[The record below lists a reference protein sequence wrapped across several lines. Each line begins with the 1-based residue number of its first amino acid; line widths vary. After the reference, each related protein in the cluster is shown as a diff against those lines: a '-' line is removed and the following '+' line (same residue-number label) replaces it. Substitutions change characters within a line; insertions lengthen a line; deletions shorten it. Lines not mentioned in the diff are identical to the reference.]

1 MVPALAATP
10 GCIVYCS
17 MPYNGRGWSETCAL
31 MVSRFPGQGLAPT
44 VVLPRATRPMAPGV
58 HVVESIPYP
67 ASRLPWRLIEPMSDA
82 ALDRA
87 YHRELRRADPSETV
101 VYAWP
106 GISIEHVAAAKERG
120 FLVVRQMINSGQA
133 MAKRLLDGAYAV
145 RGLESGH
152 GISAQAVALE
162 KTELAMYDHVLAPN
176 APTTESLLEVGIPA
190 DRIVPTSFGWSP
202 KRFGRVDD
210 TRRGHDSRPLRFLF
224 VGRAGLRKG
233 VPELLEAWELAG
245 TPGELF
251 VVGDAEPSVRD
262 LIDAAVGRGSVAHVP
277 FTDDVGSFYATCDV
291 FVMPT
296 HEEGGPQ
303 VTLEAGG
310 FGLAVVV
317 TPMGAARLIEHER
330 NGLVVPAGDAT
341 ALAAALRRLADDR
354 PLLQTLGRR
363 VAADAKA
370 FTYDRVSARHADLL
384 VGLLRAR
391 NGAQALRGGLSAN
404 SGTTPTP

>member
-1 MVPALAATP
+1 MPGSYPEVPALASGY
-10 GCIVYCS
+10 GCIVHCS
-17 MPYNGRGWSETCAL
+17 MPYNGRGWAETCAL
-31 MVSRFPGQGLAPT
+31 MISRFPGQGLAPT
-44 VVLPRATRPMAPGV
+44 VVLPRATRSMAPGV
-58 HVVESIPYP
+58 RVVESIPYP
-67 ASRLPWRLIEPMSDA
+67 VCRLPWRLIEPMSDV

-87 YHRELRRADPSETV
+87 YRRELRRADPSATV

-106 GISIEHVAAAKERG
+106 GISIGHVAAAKERG

-145 RGLESGH
+145 RGLEPGH
-152 GISAQAVALE
+152 GISRQAVALE
-162 KTELAMYDHVLAPN
+162 MTELAMYDHVFAPN
-176 APTTESLLEVGIPA
+176 ALTAESLLELGIPA

-202 KRFGRVDD
+202 TRFGSVDS

-245 TPGELF
+245 APGALF
-251 VVGDAEPSVRD
+251 VVGDAEPSVRP
-262 LIDAAVGRGSVAHVP
+262 LLDAAVGRGSVVHVP
-277 FTDDVGSFYATCDV
+277 FTDDVGSFYASCDV

-310 FGLAVVV
+310 FGLPSVV

-330 NGLVVPAGDAT
+330 NGLVVPAGDAVG
-341 ALAAALRRLADDR
+341 LAAALRRLADDHR
-354 PLLQTLGRR
+354 LRQTLGRR
-363 VAADAKA
+363 VAVDAEA
-370 FTYDRVSARHADLL
+370 FSYDRVSARHAVLL
-384 VGLLRAR
+384 LGLLRAR
-391 NGAQALRGGLSAN
+391 NAA
-404 SGTTPTP
+404 

>member
-1 MVPALAATP
+1 MQRNGAPDSYPEMPELTAKP
-10 GCIVYCS
+10 RCIVHCS
-17 MPYNGRGWSETCAL
+17 VPYNGRGWSETCAV

-44 VVLPRATRPMAPGV
+44 VVLPRATRSMAPGV
-58 HVVESIPYP
+58 RVVESIFFPV
-67 ASRLPWRLIEPMSDA
+67 SRLPWRLIEPMSDS
-82 ALDRA
+82 ALDSA
-87 YHRELRRADPSETV
+87 YRRELLRADPSTTV

-120 FLVVRQMINSGQA
+120 FLVVRQMINTGQA

-145 RGLESGH
+145 RGLEPGH
-152 GISAQAVALE
+152 GISDQAVASE
-162 KTELAMYDHVLAPN
+162 MAELAMYDYVLAPN
-176 APTTESLLEVGIPA
+176 ALTAESLLEVGIPA

-202 KRFGRVDD
+202 KRLGLVDG
-210 TRRGHDSRPLRFLF
+210 TSRLRDSRPLRFLF

-245 TPGELF
+245 KPGELF
-251 VVGDAEPSVRD
+251 VVGDVEPSVRD
-262 LIDAAVGRGSVAHVP
+262 LLDNAVGRGSVVHVP
-277 FTDDVGSFYATCDV
+277 FTDNVGSFYATCDV

-317 TPMGAARLIEHER
+317 TPMGAARLIEHEG
-330 NGLVVPAGDAT
+330 NGLVVPAGDA
-341 ALAAALRRLADDR
+341 ASLAEALRRLADDP
-354 PLLQTLGRR
+354 PLRGALGRR
-363 VAADAKA
+363 VATDAQA

-384 VGLLRAR
+384 VGLL
-391 NGAQALRGGLSAN
+391 QAHNSA
-404 SGTTPTP
+404 